1 MRQESDRQERENNR
15 EVMLKNAEGRH
26 RSVRMSVYNLV
37 RWEPWNVMYLENET
51 LVPFLISCPRHV
63 QIDQQSLYEQE
74 RNQQFMVKTFER
86 QKLLDPWEGTSGM
99 QVQIQLIA
107 G

>member
-1 MRQESDRQERENNR
+1 MRQESDRQERENYR
-15 EVMLKNAEGRH
+15 GVMLKNAEGHH
-26 RSVRMSVYNLV
+26 RSVRMSVNNSI

-74 RNQQFMVKTFER
+74 RNQQFLVKIFEQR
-86 QKLLDPWEGTSGM
+86 KLLDPWEGTSGM